1 LFVSSASGEVLE
13 YDGASGA
20 FVGAF
25 VAASGNGGGPI
36 DPYGFSF
43 SGGALYVTSF
53 FTDSVTKYH
62 ATTGAYLATLV
73 ASGSGGLDGPTAL
86 AFGPNNDV
94 FVASQNDDTVRRY
107 HAATGAFLGTWV
119 AAGAHGLDAPVD
131 VAVRGLPEPST
142 PIAIASGGLLVAA
155 LARSRRRSAP

>member
-1 LFVSSASGEVLE
+1 
-13 YDGASGA
+13 
-20 FVGAF
+20 VGAF

-43 SGGALYVTSF
+43 SGGALYVASF

-86 AFGPNNDV
+86 AFGPNSDV
-94 FVASQNDDTVRRY
+94 FVASSNDDSVRRY
-107 HAATGAFLGTWV
+107 GAATGAFLGTFV
-119 AAGAHGLDAPVD
+119 PAGAHGLDAPID
-131 VAVRGLPEPST
+131 LAVRGLPEP
-142 PIAIASGGLLVAA
+142 PAPLALVAGALLVGGLVPP
-155 LARSRRRSAP
+155 RRRSAS